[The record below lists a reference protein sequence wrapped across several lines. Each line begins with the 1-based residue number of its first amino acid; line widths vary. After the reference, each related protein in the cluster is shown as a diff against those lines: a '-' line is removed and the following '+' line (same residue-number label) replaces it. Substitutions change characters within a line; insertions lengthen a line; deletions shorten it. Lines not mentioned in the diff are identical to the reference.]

1 MKKLKHETQTA
12 LKYSMFP
19 QIFHRL
25 DGATN
30 VYAIDFIGGQGWNCT
45 TDTRIFSP
53 GPKHAQPHD
62 AKRIIHGELW
72 NIASSYTQISSC
84 FA

>member
-19 QIFHRL
+19 QIFHRI

-30 VYAIDFIGGQGWNCT
+30 VYAIDFIGGQGWN
-45 TDTRIFSP
+45 
-53 GPKHAQPHD
+53 
-62 AKRIIHGELW
+62 
-72 NIASSYTQISSC
+72 
-84 FA
+84 